1 MNFLAHA
8 HLSGNNDEILFGNFI
23 ADGVKGRQMENYRP
37 DIVDGIRLHRAIDQ
51 FTDSHSIVKNSI
63 HLVKPS
69 MGRYAGVA
77 VDIFYDHF
85 LASGWAAYSETDLVD
100 FSMHVYKVLAKRYFQ
115 LPSRTKRIIPFM
127 IAQNWLA
134 GYAGILDLRRVFRGM
149 DRRTQYKA
157 GMSNAVLALTDNYM
171 AIENDFRQFYPDLQ
185 QFAKAK
191 LSEIQAN
198 TNG

>member
-23 ADGVKGRQMENYRP
+23 ADGVKGRRIENYSQG
-37 DIVDGIRLHRAIDQ
+37 IVNGIRLHRAIDQ

-63 HLVKPS
+63 HLVKPT

-85 LASGWAAYSETDLVD
+85 LASGWAAYSESDLVD
-100 FSMHVYKVLAKRYFQ
+100 FSLHVYKVLAMRYFQ
-115 LPSRTKRIIPFM
+115 LPSRTKRIMPFM
-127 IAQNWLA
+127 IAQNWLV
-134 GYAGILDLRRVFRGM
+134 GYSSIPELRRVFRGM

-157 GMSNAVLALTDNYM
+157 GMSKAVLALTDNYQFL
-171 AIENDFRQFYPDLQ
+171 ENDFKQFYPDLQ

-191 LSEIQAN
+191 LSEIQTN